1 MIRAIAGEYF
11 VLTCDLFVRLEGAGF
26 FGLTVSSDD
35 EYSEVAKRYLPMRDG
50 RLDTFSFDKQVVT
63 EKLRR
68 TLPLEIP
75 DLASTLACSARKAVE
90 EIRGEFEFLVLN
102 NPFDFDEEKTFE
114 SVQWQQDLSDE
125 LENQGVDGLWIDPNY
140 RERFNQVASALE
152 EGWHQRHRSFPDENW
167 SVRANDLGKQSD
179 PHVALEK
186 YQSLRNDMPTSNK
199 RSGSRRET
207 WTKAFKEKSA

>member
-1 MIRAIAGEYF
+1 
-11 VLTCDLFVRLEGAGF
+11 
-26 FGLTVSSDD
+26 
-35 EYSEVAKRYLPMRDG
+35 MR
-50 RLDTFSFDKQVVT
+50 K
-63 EKLRR
+63 
-68 TLPLEIP
+68 
-75 DLASTLACSARKAVE
+75 
-90 EIRGEFEFLVLN
+90 
-102 NPFDFDEEKTFE
+102 KTFE

-186 YQSLRNDMPTSNK
+186 YQSLRNDMAYLEQAI
-199 RSGSRRET
+199 RIAAGDLDEGIQREVGMRRG
-207 WTKAFKEKSA
+207 K